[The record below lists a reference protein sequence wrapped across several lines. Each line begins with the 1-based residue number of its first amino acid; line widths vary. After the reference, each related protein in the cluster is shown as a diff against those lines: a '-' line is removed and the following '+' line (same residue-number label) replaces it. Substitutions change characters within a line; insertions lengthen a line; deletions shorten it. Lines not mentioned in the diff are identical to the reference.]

1 MMRFLLKFARAVDQ
15 ISEIGGKIAVGLVFL
30 LVVIGF
36 YNVLVR
42 YLGRFTGMQLSS
54 NVFIETQWY
63 LYSLIFLLAF
73 GYILRH
79 GDNVRVDLMYARWSR
94 RTQMWVDLIGTAFFL
109 IPFTILGMWVTVNP
123 VLVSWGRKPDGSWG
137 VWEMSPDPGGL
148 PRAPIKTFII
158 IAFLMLFL
166 QAIAQVIKYI
176 AVLQGNEEVAREIQ
190 RDTKGHGEL
199 IE

>member
-1 MMRFLLKFARAVDQ
+1 MRFLLKFARAVDQ